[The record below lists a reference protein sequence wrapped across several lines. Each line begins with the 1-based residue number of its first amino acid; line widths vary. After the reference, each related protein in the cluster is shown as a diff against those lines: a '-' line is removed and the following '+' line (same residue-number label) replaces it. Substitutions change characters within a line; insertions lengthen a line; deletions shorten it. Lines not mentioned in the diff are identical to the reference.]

1 MNMKLK
7 YYPDTISSP
16 NFASIE
22 EEIIKLWQEKKTF
35 EQSVERRY
43 KDNCFVFY
51 DGPPFANGLPH
62 YGHLLTGF
70 IKDAFARYQTVL
82 QKRVERRFGWDCH
95 GLPAEMGAEK
105 ELGISGRTEIEKFG
119 IDKFNNHC
127 RTSVMKFAYE
137 WEKYVNRQA
146 RWVDFH
152 NDYKTMDKSFME
164 SVMWAFKQ
172 LYDKGLMYES
182 VRVVPYSWACETPL
196 SNFETRLD
204 NAYREKAS
212 KAVTVAFEL
221 LKKPKQFKD
230 NEQKCKL
237 LAWTTTP
244 WTLPSNLALAIGKD
258 IKYCAVSVHSS
269 VSFQRVTLESRNKK
283 ELIPASSTGMTMG
296 GAASNQPNEIYIFAA
311 SYLEK
316 FANHCTQNNIEY
328 AECNV
333 ELTANDLEGLSY
345 KPLFD
350 YFKNTK
356 NAFHVLIADYVTEE
370 DGTGVVH
377 TAPGFGEE
385 DFNLCQI
392 HDIPAICPIDNGGKF
407 TAEIT
412 DFVGIHVFDANDTII
427 KKLKEQGNWF
437 KTEQYI
443 HNYPHC
449 WRTDTPLIYRTMPS
463 WYVAVTKF
471 KNRMMEL
478 NKRVNWIPNHIR
490 DGQFGKW
497 LEGARDWSISRNR
510 FWGTPIPVWKSDDAR
525 CPRVDVYGS
534 IAELEKDF
542 NVKVEDLHRPFIDTL
557 TRPNPDD
564 PTGKSTM
571 RRVPDVFDCWFESGS
586 MPFAQVHYPFE
597 NKEWFENNFPA
608 DFITEYIAQTRGWFY
623 TLFVLST
630 ALFDREPFKNCIC
643 HGVVLD
649 IKGQKLSKR
658 LNNYADPM
666 EVFDQYGS
674 DALRFLMLSG
684 SIVCGGN
691 LLLDKKGNSIRDVL
705 RNVIKPIWNS
715 YHFFAMY
722 ANADG
727 IKAEICKDYKSTIDR
742 YMISKCFEAVQKI
755 QTSMNNYN
763 SQEACKALVDLFE
776 VLKNWYIRRSRER
789 FWKKDLD
796 KDKVDAYNVLYTVFH
811 YTLKAAA
818 PLLPIITEAVWQGL
832 KYQETSSVHLADFPQ
847 LERFDSELINKM
859 DLVREICNSALSIRS
874 TYNIRIR
881 QPLSSMTVYHKSSC
895 DFLEHEYQEMIKDE
909 VNIKELKIVN
919 ELKEVASLELKL
931 NFSQFGKRMP
941 DKIKNL
947 IQYVKQEKWR
957 KIEETLSDVIPE
969 SPHVIPVRDT
979 GIQQALPANEPET
992 LRQDSESEHKMDS
1005 SVSYSNDTMSEI
1017 NTSKASGVIKNL
1029 ILVGDES
1036 ENYTIEKDEY
1046 ELLLKANSE
1055 FSSVFDNNR
1064 GIVILDTALSDELIL
1079 EGLARDVVRFIQE
1092 TRKQADFHIS
1102 DHIEVII
1109 KTEDEKIK
1117 EAANKWS
1124 EYIKEQTLSK
1134 KIAVNATIQ
1143 MDDYYRSEY
1152 ENSSIY
1158 IKKLA

>member
-1 MNMKLK
+1 MNMKH
-7 YYPDTISSP
+7 YPDTSSSP
-16 NFASIE
+16 DFSLLE
-22 EEIIKLWQEKKTF
+22 KEIIRFWQENKIF
-35 EQSVERRY
+35 EQSVEKRS

-70 IKDAFARYQTVL
+70 IKDAFARYQTML

-119 IDKFNNHC
+119 IEKFNNHC
-127 RTSVMKFAYE
+127 RTSVMKFSSE

-172 LYDKGLMYES
+172 LYDKGLVYES

-204 NAYREKAS
+204 NAYREKTS

-221 LKKPKQFKD
+221 LENPKQFK
-230 NEQKCKL
+230 QKCKL

-258 IKYCAVSVHSS
+258 IEYCAVLV
-269 VSFQRVTLESRNKK
+269 ND
-283 ELIPASSTGMTMG
+283 
-296 GAASNQPNEIYIFAA
+296 EIYIFAK

-316 FANHCTQNNIEY
+316 FIDHCTKSNIQYEN
-328 AECNV
+328 CNTK
-333 ELTANDLEGLSY
+333 LKASDLAGLSY

-350 YFKNTK
+350 YFKDTK
-356 NAFHVLIADYVTEE
+356 NAFRVFIADYVTGE

-385 DFNLCQI
+385 DFYLCQS
-392 HDIPAICPIDNGGKF
+392 HDIRAVCPVDNAGKF
-407 TAEIT
+407 TTEVSDLAG
-412 DFVGIHVFDANDTII
+412 VHVFDANDTVI
-427 KKLKEQGNWF
+427 KKLKRQGSWF

-471 KNRMMEL
+471 KGRMTEL
-478 NKRVNWIPNHIR
+478 NKRVNWMPNHIR

-497 LEGARDWSISRNR
+497 LEGAHDWSISRNR
-510 FWGTPIPVWKSDDAR
+510 FWGTPIPVWKSDDAKY
-525 CPRVDVYGS
+525 PRVDVYGS
-534 IAELEKDF
+534 IAELERDF
-542 NVKVEDLHRPFIDTL
+542 NVKIDDLHRPFIDTL

-564 PTGKSTM
+564 PTGKSVM

-597 NKEWFENNFPA
+597 NKEWFEKNFPA

-630 ALFDREPFKNCIC
+630 ALFDSEPFKNCIC

-649 IKGQKLSKR
+649 VKGQKLSKR

-666 EVFDQYGS
+666 EVFDKYGS

-691 LLLDKKGNSIRDVL
+691 LLLDKEGNLVRDVL
-705 RNVIKPIWNS
+705 KNVIKPIWNS
-715 YHFFAMY
+715 YHFFTMY

-727 IKAEICKDYKSTIDR
+727 IKAEICQDYQSTIDR
-742 YMISKCFEAVQKI
+742 YMISKCFEAVEGI
-755 QTSMNNYN
+755 QASMNNYN
-763 SQEACKALVDLFE
+763 SQEACKILTDFFE
-776 VLKNWYIRRSRER
+776 VLNNWYIRRSRER
-789 FWKKDLD
+789 FWKSDLD
-796 KDKVDAYNVLYTVFH
+796 QDKTDAYNVLYTVF
-811 YTLKAAA
+811 YYMLRAAA
-818 PLLPIITEAVWQGL
+818 PLLPLITETIWQGL
-832 KYQETSSVHLADFPQ
+832 QYKETSVHLADFPQ
-847 LERFDSELINKM
+847 SDRYNSELIAKM
-859 DLVREICNSALSIRS
+859 DLVREICNSALSIRN
-874 TYNIRIR
+874 TFNMRIR
-881 QPLSSMTVYHKSSC
+881 QPLGSMTIYHRSSC
-895 DFLEHEYQEMIKDE
+895 DFLENEYREIIRDE
-909 VNIKELKIVN
+909 VNVKELEIVS

-931 NFSQFGKRMP
+931 NFPLLGKKVA
-941 DKIKNL
+941 DKIKKL
-947 IQYVKQEKWR
+947 VQYVKEENWR
-957 KIEETLSDVIPE
+957 QIE
-969 SPHVIPVRDT
+969 
-979 GIQQALPANEPET
+979 NEQIF
-992 LRQDSESEHKMDS
+992 L
-1005 SVSYSNDTMSEI
+1005 
-1017 NTSKASGVIKNL
+1017 
-1029 ILVGDES
+1029 GDET
-1036 ENYTIEKDEY
+1036 ENYTIEKGEY

-1055 FSSVFDNNR
+1055 YSSVFDNNK
-1064 GIVILDTALSDELIL
+1064 GIVILSTELNDELIL
-1079 EGLARDVVRFIQE
+1079 EGLARDVVRLIQE
-1092 TRKQADFHIS
+1092 TRKQADFDIS
-1102 DHIEVII
+1102 DRIKVII

-1117 EAANKWS
+1117 EAINTWV
-1124 EYIKEQTLSK
+1124 EYIKDQTLALSLDTNKEVEADFYSK
-1134 KIAVNATIQ
+1134 
-1143 MDDYYRSEY
+1143 EY
-1152 ENSSIY
+1152 QGLTVG
-1158 IKKLA
+1158 IKLIKLQS

>member
-1 MNMKLK
+1 MKSK
-7 YYPDTISSP
+7 HYPDTTSSP
-16 NFASIE
+16 DFSSLE
-22 EEIIKLWQEKKTF
+22 KEIIKFWQESKIF
-35 EQSVERRY
+35 ERSVEERS

-70 IKDAFARYQTVL
+70 IKDAFARYQTML

-119 IDKFNNHC
+119 IEKFNNHC
-127 RTSVMKFAYE
+127 RTSVMKFSSE

-172 LYDKGLMYES
+172 LYDKGLVYES

-204 NAYREKAS
+204 NAYREKTS

-221 LKKPKQFKD
+221 LENPKQFK
-230 NEQKCKL
+230 QKCKL

-258 IKYCAVSVHSS
+258 IEYCTVLV
-269 VSFQRVTLESRNKK
+269 N
-283 ELIPASSTGMTMG
+283 G
-296 GAASNQPNEIYIFAA
+296 EIHIFAE
-311 SYLEK
+311 SYLER
-316 FANHCTQNNIEY
+316 FIGQCEQNNIPY
-328 AECNV
+328 KNCDIKLKAD
-333 ELTANDLEGLSY
+333 DLADLSY
-345 KPLFD
+345 KPLFS
-350 YFKNTK
+350 YFKDMK
-356 NAFHVLIADYVTEE
+356 NAFRVFMADYVTAE

-385 DFNLCQI
+385 DFYLCQS
-392 HDIPAICPIDNGGKF
+392 HNIPAICPIDNGGKF
-407 TAEIT
+407 TAEVS
-412 DFVGIHVFDANDTII
+412 DLAGVHVFDTNDTII
-427 KKLKEQGNWF
+427 RKLKEQGNWF

-471 KNRMMEL
+471 KERMAEL
-478 NKRVNWIPNHIR
+478 NKKVNWIPNHIR

-497 LEGARDWSISRNR
+497 LEGAHDWSISRNR
-510 FWGTPIPVWKSDDAR
+510 FWGTPIPVWKSDDVR
-525 CPRVDVYGS
+525 YPRVDVYGS
-534 IAELEKDF
+534 IAELERDF
-542 NVKVEDLHRPFIDTL
+542 NVKVDDLHRPFIDTL

-564 PTGKSTM
+564 PTGRSIM

-630 ALFDREPFKNCIC
+630 ALFDSEPFKNCIC

-666 EVFDQYGS
+666 EVFDKYGS

-691 LLLDKKGNSIRDVL
+691 LLLDKEGNSIRDVL

-715 YHFFAMY
+715 YHFFTMY

-727 IKAEICKDYKSTIDR
+727 IKAEVCKDYQSTIDR
-742 YMISKCFEAVQKI
+742 YMISKCFEAVEGI
-755 QTSMNNYN
+755 QVSMNNYN
-763 SQEACKALVDLFE
+763 SQEACKSLIDFFE
-776 VLKNWYIRRSRER
+776 VLNNWYIRRSRER
-789 FWKKDLD
+789 FWKSNLD
-796 KDKVDAYNVLYTVFH
+796 QDKTDAYNVLYTVF
-811 YTLKAAA
+811 YYILRAAA
-818 PLLPIITEAVWQGL
+818 PLLPLITETIWQGL
-832 KYQETSSVHLADFPQ
+832 KYKETSVHLANFPK
-847 LERFDSELINKM
+847 LEKFDSELITKM
-859 DLVREICNSALSIRS
+859 DLVREICNSALSIRN
-874 TYNIRIR
+874 TFNIRIR
-881 QPLSSMTVYHKSSC
+881 QPLGSMTIYHQSFCSLLEGEPLSVIPESSPVIQVADTGIQC
-895 DFLEHEYQEMIKDE
+895 AADSNGYQEMIKDE
-909 VNIKELKIVN
+909 VNVKKLELINKLEGI
-919 ELKEVASLELKL
+919 ASLELKL
-931 NFSQFGKRMP
+931 NFPLLGKKVP
-941 DKIKNL
+941 DKIKKL
-947 IQYVKQEKWR
+947 VQYVKEGKW
-957 KIEETLSDVIPE
+957 KQIE
-969 SPHVIPVRDT
+969 
-979 GIQQALPANEPET
+979 NEQIF
-992 LRQDSESEHKMDS
+992 L
-1005 SVSYSNDTMSEI
+1005 
-1017 NTSKASGVIKNL
+1017 
-1029 ILVGDES
+1029 GDNS
-1036 ENYTIEKDEY
+1036 ENYIIEKGEY
-1046 ELLLKANSE
+1046 ELLLKANSKY
-1055 FSSVFDNNR
+1055 SSAFDNNK
-1064 GIVILDTALSDELIL
+1064 GIFILNTELNDELIL
-1079 EGLARDVVRFIQE
+1079 EGLARDVVRLIQE

-1102 DHIEVII
+1102 DRIRVVI

-1117 EAANKWS
+1117 EAVNTWS
-1124 EYIKEQTLSK
+1124 EYIKEQTLALSLEIDVEIGTHFYSK
-1134 KIAVNATIQ
+1134 
-1143 MDDYYRSEY
+1143 EY
-1152 ENSSIY
+1152 QDLIVG
-1158 IKKLA
+1158 IKLDC

>member
-1 MNMKLK
+1 MNMK
-7 YYPDTISSP
+7 YYPDTSSSP
-16 NFASIE
+16 DFSLLE
-22 EEIIKLWQEKKTF
+22 KEIIKFWQENKIF
-35 EQSVERRY
+35 EQSVEKRS
-43 KDNCFVFY
+43 KGHCFVFY

-70 IKDAFARYQTVL
+70 IKDAFARYQTML

-105 ELGISGRTEIEKFG
+105 ELRISGRTEIEKFG
-119 IDKFNNHC
+119 IEKFNNHC
-127 RTSVMKFAYE
+127 RTSVMKFSSE

-172 LYDKGLMYES
+172 LYDKGLVYES

-221 LKKPKQFKD
+221 LENPKQFK
-230 NEQKCKL
+230 QKCKL

-258 IKYCAVSVHSS
+258 IEYCAVLV
-269 VSFQRVTLESRNKK
+269 ND
-283 ELIPASSTGMTMG
+283 
-296 GAASNQPNEIYIFAA
+296 EIYIFAK

-316 FANHCTQNNIEY
+316 FIDHCTKSNIQYEN
-328 AECNV
+328 CNTK
-333 ELTANDLEGLSY
+333 LKASDLAGLSY

-350 YFKNTK
+350 YFKDTK
-356 NAFHVLIADYVTEE
+356 NAFRVFIADYVTGE

-385 DFNLCQI
+385 DFYLCQS
-392 HDIPAICPIDNGGKF
+392 HDIRAVCPVDNAGKF
-407 TAEIT
+407 TTEVSDLAG
-412 DFVGIHVFDANDTII
+412 VHVFDANDTVI
-427 KKLKEQGNWF
+427 KKLKRQGSWF

-471 KNRMMEL
+471 KGRMTEL
-478 NKRVNWIPNHIR
+478 NKRVNWMPNHIR

-497 LEGARDWSISRNR
+497 LEGAHDWSISRNR
-510 FWGTPIPVWKSDDAR
+510 FWGTPIPVWKSDDAKY
-525 CPRVDVYGS
+525 PRVDVYGS
-534 IAELEKDF
+534 IAELERDF
-542 NVKVEDLHRPFIDTL
+542 NVKIDDLHRPFIDTL

-564 PTGKSTM
+564 PTGKSVM

-597 NKEWFENNFPA
+597 NKEWFEKNFPA

-630 ALFDREPFKNCIC
+630 ALFDSEPFKNCIC

-649 IKGQKLSKR
+649 VKGQKLSKR

-666 EVFDQYGS
+666 EVFDKYGS

-691 LLLDKKGNSIRDVL
+691 LLLDKEGNLVRDVL
-705 RNVIKPIWNS
+705 KNVIKPIWNS
-715 YHFFAMY
+715 YHFFTMY

-727 IKAEICKDYKSTIDR
+727 IKAEICQDYQSTIDR
-742 YMISKCFEAVQKI
+742 YMISKCFEAVEGI
-755 QTSMNNYN
+755 QASMNNYN
-763 SQEACKALVDLFE
+763 SQEACKILTDFFE
-776 VLKNWYIRRSRER
+776 VLNNWYIRRSRER
-789 FWKKDLD
+789 FWKSDLD
-796 KDKVDAYNVLYTVFH
+796 QDKTDAYNVLYTVF
-811 YTLKAAA
+811 YYMLRAAA
-818 PLLPIITEAVWQGL
+818 PLLPLITETIWQGL
-832 KYQETSSVHLADFPQ
+832 QYKETSVHLADFPQ
-847 LERFDSELINKM
+847 SDRYDSELIAKM
-859 DLVREICNSALSIRS
+859 DLVREICNSALSIRN
-874 TYNIRIR
+874 TFNMRIR
-881 QPLSSMTVYHKSSC
+881 QPLGSMTIYHRSSC
-895 DFLEHEYQEMIKDE
+895 DFLENEYQEIIRDE
-909 VNIKELKIVN
+909 VNVKELEIVS

-931 NFSQFGKRMP
+931 NFPLLGKKVA
-941 DKIKNL
+941 DKIKKL
-947 IQYVKQEKWR
+947 VQYVKEENWR
-957 KIEETLSDVIPE
+957 QIE
-969 SPHVIPVRDT
+969 
-979 GIQQALPANEPET
+979 NEQIF
-992 LRQDSESEHKMDS
+992 L
-1005 SVSYSNDTMSEI
+1005 
-1017 NTSKASGVIKNL
+1017 
-1029 ILVGDES
+1029 GDET
-1036 ENYTIEKDEY
+1036 ENYTIEKGEY

-1055 FSSVFDNNR
+1055 YSSVFDNNK
-1064 GIVILDTALSDELIL
+1064 GIVILSTELNDELIL
-1079 EGLARDVVRFIQE
+1079 EGLARDVVRLIQE
-1092 TRKQADFHIS
+1092 TRKQADFDIS
-1102 DHIEVII
+1102 DRIKVII

-1117 EAANKWS
+1117 EAINTWV
-1124 EYIKEQTLSK
+1124 EYIKDQTLALSLDTNKEVEADFYSK
-1134 KIAVNATIQ
+1134 
-1143 MDDYYRSEY
+1143 EY
-1152 ENSSIY
+1152 QGLTVG
-1158 IKKLA
+1158 IKLIKLQS

>member
-1 MNMKLK
+1 MKQK
-7 YYPDTISSP
+7 HYPDTTSSP
-16 NFASIE
+16 DFPSLE
-22 EEIIKLWQEKKTF
+22 KGIIKFWQENKIF
-35 EQSVERRY
+35 ERSVEERS

-70 IKDAFARYQTVL
+70 IKDAFARYQTTL

-119 IDKFNNHC
+119 IEKFNNHC
-127 RTSVMKFAYE
+127 RTSVMKFSSE

-172 LYDKGLMYES
+172 LYNKNLVYES

-204 NAYREKAS
+204 NAYREKTS

-221 LKKPKQFKD
+221 LENPKQFK
-230 NEQKCKL
+230 QKCKL

-258 IKYCAVSVHSS
+258 IEYCAVLVPSL
-269 VSFQRVTLESRNKK
+269 VSCQRVTLSGEK
-283 ELIPASSTGMTMG
+283 ETWIPVSSTGMTEKSAGMTEEEATWMTTEG
-296 GAASNQPNEIYIFAA
+296 NEENLVDSEIYIFAE

-316 FANHCTQNNIEY
+316 FISHSKQNNIPYEN
-328 AECNV
+328 CNIK
-333 ELTANDLEGLSY
+333 LKANDLAGLSY

-350 YFKNTK
+350 YFKDTK
-356 NAFHVLIADYVTEE
+356 NAFRVFIADYVTAE

-385 DFNLCQI
+385 DFYLCQS
-392 HDIPAICPIDNGGKF
+392 HDIPAICPIDNGGRF
-407 TAEIT
+407 TAEVS
-412 DFVGIHVFDANDTII
+412 DLAGVHVFDTNDTVI

-471 KNRMMEL
+471 KSRMVEL

-497 LEGARDWSISRNR
+497 LEGAHDWSISRNR
-510 FWGTPIPVWKSDDAR
+510 FWGTPIPVWESDDAR
-525 CPRVDVYGS
+525 YPRVDVYGS
-534 IAELEKDF
+534 VAELERDF
-542 NVKVEDLHRPFIDTL
+542 NVKVNDLHRPFIDTL

-564 PTGKSTM
+564 PTGKSVM

-630 ALFDREPFKNCIC
+630 ALFDSEPFKNCIC

-666 EVFDQYGS
+666 EVFDKYGS

-691 LLLDKKGNSIRDVL
+691 LLLNKEGNSIRDVL
-705 RNVIKPIWNS
+705 RNVIKPVWNS
-715 YHFFAMY
+715 YHFFTMY

-727 IKAEICKDYKSTIDR
+727 IKAEICKDYQSTIDC
-742 YMISKCFEAVQKI
+742 YMIAKCFEVVGGI

-763 SQEACKALVDLFE
+763 SQEACNILVDFFE
-776 VLKNWYIRRSRER
+776 VLNNWYIRRNRER
-789 FWKKDLD
+789 FWKSDLD
-796 KDKVDAYNVLYTVFH
+796 QDKIDAYNVLYTGF
-811 YTLKAAA
+811 YYILRAAA
-818 PLLPIITEAVWQGL
+818 PLLPLITETIWQGL
-832 KYQETSSVHLADFPQ
+832 KYKETSVHLADFPQ
-847 LERFDSELINKM
+847 LEGYDNKIITKM
-859 DLVREICNSALSIRS
+859 DLVREVCNAALSIRN
-874 TYNIRIR
+874 TFNIRIR
-881 QPLSSMTVYHKSSC
+881 QPLGSMIIYHQSSC
-895 DFLEHEYQEMIKDE
+895 SFLEDEPFSFIPVRDTGIQCAEDSNEYQEMIKDE
-909 VNIKELKIVN
+909 VNVKKLELVN
-919 ELKEVASLELKL
+919 KLEGTASLELKL
-931 NFSQFGKRMP
+931 NFPMLGKRIP
-941 DKIKNL
+941 DKIKKL
-947 IQYVKQEKWR
+947 VQYVKEGKW
-957 KIEETLSDVIPE
+957 KQID
-969 SPHVIPVRDT
+969 
-979 GIQQALPANEPET
+979 NEQVF
-992 LRQDSESEHKMDS
+992 L
-1005 SVSYSNDTMSEI
+1005 
-1017 NTSKASGVIKNL
+1017 
-1029 ILVGDES
+1029 GDES
-1036 ENYTIEKDEY
+1036 ENYIVEKGEY

-1055 FSSVFDNNR
+1055 YSAVFDNNK
-1064 GIVILDTALSDELIL
+1064 GIVILNTELNDELIL
-1079 EGLARDVVRFIQE
+1079 EGLARDVVRLIQE

-1102 DHIEVII
+1102 DRIGVII
-1109 KTEDEKIK
+1109 KTKDEKIK
-1117 EAANKWS
+1117 EAVNIWS
-1124 EYIKEQTLSK
+1124 EYIKEQTLALSLGVNVEIGTNFYSK
-1134 KIAVNATIQ
+1134 
-1143 MDDYYRSEY
+1143 EY
-1152 ENSSIY
+1152 QDLIVSIKNQD
-1158 IKKLA
+1158 IN

>member
-1 MNMKLK
+1 MNMKH
-7 YYPDTISSP
+7 YPDTISSP
-16 NFASIE
+16 DFSSLE
-22 EEIIKLWQEKKTF
+22 KEIIKFWQENKIF
-35 EQSVERRY
+35 ERSVEERS

-70 IKDAFARYQTVL
+70 IKDAFARYQTML

-119 IDKFNNHC
+119 IEKFNTHC
-127 RTSVMKFAYE
+127 RTSVMKFSSE

-172 LYDKGLMYES
+172 LYDKDLVYES

-204 NAYREKAS
+204 NAYREKTS

-221 LKKPKQFKD
+221 SENPKQFKD
-230 NEQKCKL
+230 NVRKCKV

-258 IKYCAVSVHSS
+258 IEYCAASV
-269 VSFQRVTLESRNKK
+269 N
-283 ELIPASSTGMTMG
+283 G
-296 GAASNQPNEIYIFAA
+296 EIYIFAE

-316 FANHCTQNNIEY
+316 FINHCEQNNILYEN
-328 AECNV
+328 CNIK
-333 ELTANDLEGLSY
+333 LKANDLSGLSY

-350 YFKNTK
+350 YFKDTK
-356 NAFHVLIADYVTEE
+356 NAFRVFIADYVTGE

-385 DFNLCQI
+385 DFYLCQS
-392 HDIPAICPIDNGGKF
+392 HNIPAICPIDNGGKF
-407 TAEIT
+407 TAEVL
-412 DFVGIHVFDANDTII
+412 DLAGIHVFDTNDTVI

-471 KNRMMEL
+471 KGRMTEL
-478 NKRVNWIPNHIR
+478 NKRVNWMPDHIR

-497 LEGARDWSISRNR
+497 LEGAHDWSISRNR
-510 FWGTPIPVWKSDDAR
+510 FWGTPIPVWKSDDSR
-525 CPRVDVYGS
+525 YPRIDVYGS
-534 IAELEKDF
+534 IAELERDF
-542 NVKVEDLHRPFIDTL
+542 NVKVDDLHRPFIDTL
-557 TRPNPDD
+557 TRPNSDD
-564 PTGKSTM
+564 PTGKSVM
-571 RRVPDVFDCWFESGS
+571 RRVSDVFDCWFESGS

-597 NKEWFENNFPA
+597 NKEWFETA

-649 IKGQKLSKR
+649 VKGQKLSKR

-666 EVFDQYGS
+666 EVFDKYGS

-691 LLLDKKGNSIRDVL
+691 LLLDKEGNLIRDVL
-705 RNVIKPIWNS
+705 KNVIKPIWNS
-715 YHFFAMY
+715 YHFFTMY

-727 IKAEICKDYKSTIDR
+727 VKAEVCKDYKSTIDC

-755 QTSMNNYN
+755 QASMNSYN
-763 SQEACKALVDLFE
+763 SQEACKVLVDFFE
-776 VLKNWYIRRSRER
+776 VLNNWYIRRSRER
-789 FWKKDLD
+789 FWRSDLD
-796 KDKVDAYNVLYTVFH
+796 QDKTDAYNVLYTVF
-811 YTLKAAA
+811 YYILRAAA
-818 PLLPIITEAVWQGL
+818 PLLPLITETIWHGL
-832 KYQETSSVHLADFPQ
+832 KYKEASVHLANFPQ
-847 LERFDSELINKM
+847 LEKFDSGLIAKM
-859 DLVREICNSALSIRS
+859 DLVREVCNAALSIRN
-874 TYNIRIR
+874 TFNIRIR
-881 QPLSSMTVYHKSSC
+881 QPLGSMTIYHQSSC
-895 DFLEHEYQEMIKDE
+895 GFLEGEPFSVIQTGIQCAEDSNEYQEMIKDE
-909 VNIKELKIVN
+909 VNVKKLELVN
-919 ELKEVASLELKL
+919 KLEDIASLELKL
-931 NFSQFGKRMP
+931 NFPLLGKKIP
-941 DKIKNL
+941 DKIKKL
-947 IQYVKQEKWR
+947 VQYVKEGKW
-957 KIEETLSDVIPE
+957 KQVESGVIQ
-969 SPHVIPVRDT
+969 VADT
-979 GIQQALPANEPET
+979 GIQHAEMTE
-992 LRQDSESEHKMDS
+992 K
-1005 SVSYSNDTMSEI
+1005 
-1017 NTSKASGVIKNL
+1017 GL
-1029 ILVGDES
+1029 IFLGDES
-1036 ENYTIEKDEY
+1036 ENYIIEKGEY
-1046 ELLLKANSE
+1046 ELLLKANSK
-1055 FSSVFDNNR
+1055 FSSVFDNNK
-1064 GIVILDTALSDELIL
+1064 GVVVLNTVLNNELIL
-1079 EGLARDVVRFIQE
+1079 EGLARDVVRLIQE

-1102 DHIEVII
+1102 DRIKVVI
-1109 KTEDEKIK
+1109 KTEDEEIK
-1117 EAANKWS
+1117 EAVNEWS
-1124 EYIKEQTLSK
+1124 EYIKEQTLALSLEVNTEIGTNFYSK
-1134 KIAVNATIQ
+1134 
-1143 MDDYYRSEY
+1143 EY
-1152 ENSSIY
+1152 QGLIVGIRLNY
-1158 IKKLA
+1158 

>member
-1 MNMKLK
+1 MKSK
-7 YYPDTISSP
+7 HYPDTVSSP
-16 NFASIE
+16 DFSSLE
-22 EEIIKLWQEKKTF
+22 KEIIKFWQENKVF
-35 EQSVERRY
+35 ERSVEERS

-70 IKDAFARYQTVL
+70 IKDAFARYQTML

-119 IDKFNNHC
+119 IDKFNDHC
-127 RTSVMKFAYE
+127 RTSVMKFSSE

-172 LYDKGLMYES
+172 LYDKGLVYES

-204 NAYREKAS
+204 NAYREKVS

-221 LKKPKQFKD
+221 LENPQQFKSVKR
-230 NEQKCKL
+230 KCKL

-258 IKYCAVSVHSS
+258 IKYCAVSVHPLM
-269 VSFQRVTLESRNKK
+269 SFQRVTLESISGSQC
-283 ELIPASSTGMTMG
+283 LGTGMTGSSEGSSMNG
-296 GAASNQPNEIYIFAA
+296 EIYIFAE

-316 FANHCTQNNIEY
+316 FISHSEQNNIPYEN
-328 AECNV
+328 CNIK
-333 ELTANDLEGLSY
+333 LKANDLAGLSY

-350 YFKNTK
+350 YFKDTK
-356 NAFHVLIADYVTEE
+356 NAFRVFIADYVTEE

-385 DFNLCQI
+385 DFYLCQS
-392 HDIPAICPIDNGGKF
+392 HDIPVICPIDNSGKF
-407 TAEIT
+407 TAEIS
-412 DFVGIHVFDANDTII
+412 DLAGVHVFDTNDTVI

-471 KNRMMEL
+471 KSRMVEL

-497 LEGARDWSISRNR
+497 LEGAHDWSISRNR

-525 CPRVDVYGS
+525 YPRVDVYGS
-534 IAELEKDF
+534 IEELERDF
-542 NVKVEDLHRPFIDTL
+542 NVKIDDLHRPFIDTL

-564 PTGKSTM
+564 PIGKSVM

-586 MPFAQVHYPFE
+586 MPFAQIHYPFE
-597 NKEWFENNFPA
+597 NKEWFESA

-649 IKGQKLSKR
+649 VKGQKLSKR

-666 EVFDQYGS
+666 EVFDRYGS

-691 LLLDKKGNSIRDVL
+691 LLLDKEGNSIRDVL
-705 RNVIKPIWNS
+705 KNVIKPIWNS
-715 YHFFAMY
+715 YHFFTMY

-727 IKAEICKDYKSTIDR
+727 IKAEVCKDYQSTIDR
-742 YMISKCFEAVQKI
+742 YMISKCFEAVESI
-755 QTSMNNYN
+755 QASMNSYN
-763 SQEACKALVDLFE
+763 SQEACKILMNFFE
-776 VLKNWYIRRSRER
+776 VLNNWYIRRSRER
-789 FWKKDLD
+789 FWKSDLD
-796 KDKVDAYNVLYTVFH
+796 QDKTGAYNVLYTVF
-811 YTLKAAA
+811 YYILRAAA
-818 PLLPIITEAVWQGL
+818 PLLPLITENIWQGL
-832 KYQETSSVHLADFPQ
+832 KYEETSVHLANFPQ
-847 LERFDSELINKM
+847 LEKFDSQLIAKM
-859 DLVREICNSALSIRS
+859 DLVREVCNSALSIRN
-874 TYNIRIR
+874 TFNIRIR
-881 QPLSSMTVYHKSSC
+881 QPLGSMIIYHQSSC
-895 DFLEHEYQEMIKDE
+895 SFLEGEPLSVIPEFSPVIQVADTGIQCAANSNEYQEMIKDE
-909 VNIKELKIVN
+909 VNVKSLELVN
-919 ELKEVASLELKL
+919 RLEGIASLELKL
-931 NFSQFGKRMP
+931 NFPLLGKRIP
-941 DKIKNL
+941 DKIKKL
-947 IQYVKQEKWR
+947 VQYVKEGKW
-957 KIEETLSDVIPE
+957 KQVE
-969 SPHVIPVRDT
+969 
-979 GIQQALPANEPET
+979 NEQIF
-992 LRQDSESEHKMDS
+992 L
-1005 SVSYSNDTMSEI
+1005 
-1017 NTSKASGVIKNL
+1017 
-1029 ILVGDES
+1029 GDES
-1036 ENYTIEKDEY
+1036 ENYIIEKGEY

-1055 FSSVFDNNR
+1055 YSSVFDNNK
-1064 GIVILDTALSDELIL
+1064 GIVILNTELNDELIL
-1079 EGLARDVVRFIQE
+1079 EGLARDVVRLIQE
-1092 TRKQADFHIS
+1092 TRKQADFHMS
-1102 DHIEVII
+1102 DRIRVII

-1117 EAANKWS
+1117 EAINTWI
-1124 EYIKEQTLSK
+1124 EYIKEQTLTLSLDINTEIGTNFYFK
-1134 KIAVNATIQ
+1134 
-1143 MDDYYRSEY
+1143 EY
-1152 ENSSIY
+1152 QNLIVGIRLNY
-1158 IKKLA
+1158 